1 MIPADAIVNLCRTID
16 LAEIKAQ
23 LQSDLGRAGITV
35 DFKNDDRPE
44 LLAQKLVQLLENL
57 LKTQPEAV
65 LQLLYL
71 ADVSEVHARKLI
83 AKYPDDEAG
92 IFGFLLL
99 KRTIEK
105 IEWRRK
111 YS

>member
-1 MIPADAIVNLCRTID
+1 MKPADAIVNLCRTID

-71 ADVSEVHARKLI
+71 ADVPEVHARKLI
-83 AKYPDDEAG
+83 AEYPDDEAG
-92 IFGFLLL
+92 VFGFLLL

-111 YS
+111 FS

>member
-1 MIPADAIVNLCRTID
+1 MKPADAIVNLCRTID

-23 LQSDLGRAGITV
+23 LQTDLGRAGITV
-35 DFKNDDRPE
+35 NFKNEDRPE
-44 LLAQKLVQLLENL
+44 LLAQKLVQLLDEL
-57 LKTQPEAV
+57 IKTQPEAV

-71 ADVSEVHARKLI
+71 ADVPESHARKLI
-83 AKYPDDEAG
+83 AQYPDDESG
-92 IFGFLLL
+92 VFGFLLL
-99 KRTIEK
+99 KKTVEK